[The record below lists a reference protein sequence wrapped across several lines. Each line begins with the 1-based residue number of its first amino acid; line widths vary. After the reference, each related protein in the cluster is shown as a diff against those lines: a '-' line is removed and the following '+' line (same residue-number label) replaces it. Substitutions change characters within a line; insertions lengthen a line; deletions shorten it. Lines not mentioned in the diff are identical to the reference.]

1 MKTIHDLIGRYW
13 DIAYKEGKTG
23 ISHGT
28 EAQEVLSEINLA
40 LSPDDTA
47 LLRMAL
53 EALDTIYASTHPY
66 REDGSSTLST
76 ESVELSNAAITAL
89 RERLGEKV

>member
-1 MKTIHDLIGRYW
+1 MTYC
-13 DIAYKEGKTG
+13 DIAAGLYWRKPVQGDVQPLY
-23 ISHGT
+23 SHP
-28 EAQEVLSEINLA
+28 AH
-40 LSPDDTA
+40 DDTA

-89 RERLGEKV
+89 RERLGEKA

>member
-23 ISHGT
+23 VSHGT
-28 EAQEVLSEINLA
+28 EAQEVLIEINLA
-40 LSPDDTA
+40 LSPDNTA
-47 LLRMAL
+47 LLRQ
-53 EALDTIYASTHPY
+53 ALDALKQIDYDST
-66 REDGSSTLST
+66 EDGTLNQ
-76 ESVELSNAAITAL
+76 VITAL